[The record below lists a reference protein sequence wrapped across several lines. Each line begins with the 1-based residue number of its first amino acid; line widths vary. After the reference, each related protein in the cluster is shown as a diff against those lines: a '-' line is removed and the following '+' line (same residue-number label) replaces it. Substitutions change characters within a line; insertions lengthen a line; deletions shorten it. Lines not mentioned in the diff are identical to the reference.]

1 MNARR
6 ITTHG
11 YIVDAKTRSLRIFSE
26 RVNIDLWWISLLQ
39 PQQVLGC
46 CREVLSPGEIRQA
59 ASFHFQR
66 DRDRW
71 VIARGAI
78 RHVLATY
85 LKVSPHELR
94 FQYGGHGKPDV
105 MDAINQPGLKF
116 NLSHSGDFALAAVTR
131 KVNVGVDVELI
142 RPGVSC
148 VEIAE
153 EFFSPRDV
161 RKLKQLTPGQQVE
174 VFFECWTLK
183 EAYLKACG
191 AGLSVRLDSFDVVRE
206 SEDLPGLL
214 AVAQQSGEVEHW
226 KMYSLPAPPGYK
238 AAMVASAGE
247 HQIEHWEWAL

>member
-1 MNARR
+1 MNTRG
-6 ITTHG
+6 ITT
-11 YIVDAKTRSLRIFSE
+11 YRYTVDPDAGSLPIFSE
-26 RVNIDLWWISLLQ
+26 RVNLDLWWISLLQ
-39 PQQVLGC
+39 PQQVLDC
-46 CREVLSPGEIRQA
+46 CREVLSSGEMRKA

-85 LKVSPHELR
+85 LKVSPRELR

-142 RPGVSC
+142 RPEVSG
-148 VEIAE
+148 VEIAK

-161 RKLKQLTPGQQVE
+161 QKLTQLTPRQQVE

-206 SEDLPGLL
+206 SQNLPALL

-247 HQIEHWEWAL
+247 HHIEHWKWAL